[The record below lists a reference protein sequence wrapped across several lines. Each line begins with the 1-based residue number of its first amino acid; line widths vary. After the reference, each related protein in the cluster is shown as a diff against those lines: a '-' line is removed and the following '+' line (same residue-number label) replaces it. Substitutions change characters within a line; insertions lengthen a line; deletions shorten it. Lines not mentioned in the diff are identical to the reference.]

1 MSSFAF
7 VICLLLPSN
16 TSLPINQK
24 TLFLLLTF
32 LSREKTDGFTQSERE
47 LLEVLK
53 KKIVDGKLM
62 EGEAFANAGEA
73 VVNVHSSSESHS
85 TSTKSSKSQTTQ
97 ESVHISNGVKTIVRK
112 TIIDGV
118 VVSSTTE
125 TIKPRTEGRGSA
137 SVEVFEEDDSLLLQS
152 DIDGDNDHHDAFIHR
167 DEDVDYDEEVV
178 GVLADN
184 LDDDYANADDDD
196 KDDDVDDDD
205 DDEDDDEELKLKD
218 EL

>member
-1 MSSFAF
+1 MQSCTII
-7 VICLLLPSN
+7 ICLLLPPN
-16 TSLPINQK
+16 LSLPMHLNSH
-24 TLFLLLTF
+24 FLLLNS
-32 LSREKTDGFTQSERE
+32 LSRDIPREKTDGFTQSERE

-73 VVNVHSSSESHS
+73 VVNVHSTSESHS

-112 TIIDGV
+112 TIVDGV
-118 VVSSTTE
+118 VVSSTRE
-125 TIKPRTEGRGSA
+125 TIKDSTEGKGSA
-137 SVEVFEEDDSLLLQS
+137 TVEVFEEDDSLQLQS
-152 DIDGDNDHHDAFIHR
+152 DIDGGNDHHEAFIHR
-167 DEDVDYDEEVV
+167 DEDVDYDDEVV

-196 KDDDVDDDD
+196 EDD
-205 DDEDDDEELKLKD
+205 DDEDDEEFKLKD